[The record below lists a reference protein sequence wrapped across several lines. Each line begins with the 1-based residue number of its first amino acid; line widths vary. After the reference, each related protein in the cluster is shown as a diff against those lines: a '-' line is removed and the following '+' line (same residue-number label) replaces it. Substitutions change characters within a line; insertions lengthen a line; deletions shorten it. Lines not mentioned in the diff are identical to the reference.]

1 MKKEQILEFTRRISQ
16 ANRSGLVV
24 VIYDIFFAYLAEAGE
39 AAERKDQ
46 EAYKDALRGGQR
58 AVGELMQS
66 LDFSYELAVELYRIY
81 VYCRDLLAG
90 AIYKQDIADART
102 AERLMRRL
110 YDGFVQAAAQD
121 MSAPLMKNTQ
131 QVYAGYTYG
140 RDDLVETFDKPDRSR
155 GFFA

>member
-1 MKKEQILEFTRRISQ
+1 MMRRT
-16 ANRSGLVV
+16 
-24 VIYDIFFAYLAEAGE
+24 
-39 AAERKDQ
+39 
-46 EAYKDALRGGQR
+46 
-58 AVGELMQS
+58 
-66 LDFSYELAVELYRIY
+66 
-81 VYCRDLLAG
+81 
-90 AIYKQDIADART
+90 RT

>member
-1 MKKEQILEFTRRISQ
+1 
-16 ANRSGLVV
+16 
-24 VIYDIFFAYLAEAGE
+24 
-39 AAERKDQ
+39 
-46 EAYKDALRGGQR
+46 
-58 AVGELMQS
+58 
-66 LDFSYELAVELYRIY
+66 
-81 VYCRDLLAG
+81 
-90 AIYKQDIADART
+90 
-102 AERLMRRL
+102 MRRL